1 MKHFY
6 KKLTSVAV
14 ISATIISTS
23 FAGDLRKSVCFIRE
37 SSNVIDTT
45 KLNTISSFLKDNGY
59 LTASHRIKK
68 YGGSSFS
75 GSGFVFKNSKGECV
89 VMTNK
94 HVVNGTKLVDIIF
107 ENSDGKRKE
116 FKSCIVVDTAKAND
130 IAVVR
135 LPKNFDCSLAL
146 PMHKENLKDGK
157 DVFSAGY
164 PAIGD
169 KPVWQFAKGIVSNS
183 KIRMEDLGYSDT
195 VVAIQHTAAI
205 DGGSS
210 GGPLL
215 IKVGDGYE
223 VVGMNTWS
231 ARRRQTTNLSL
242 FVSDVK
248 NFADNTDMTPKAKS
262 ADASLA
268 SFEKEMEKFIDAFK
282 KASYSD
288 MQPYLA
294 DSITLSMNQGFF
306 ENSAKQMTTY
316 EAVQLR
322 SGDPMDGLRSMCIR
336 AIVKTFKNPST
347 CTLND
352 VDVKNGIGTVSIKEK
367 NGKITSLI
375 WKQYNGAWKLA
386 DTNGVSFTEKS
397 TKKKSTATAKRDNSS
412 KKVYVDINSNLDNS
426 IELGYGFG
434 LTDNAINRFKFEW
447 NHNIHVPFVFWG
459 LGVQV
464 SKDQY
469 IFYKDIMDYYN
480 NNTTY
485 NDFEK
490 VNTVEK
496 TFTAVGLEF
505 PLGFTCP
512 IVVNQI
518 FRIMPYVK
526 GAVGFNIYTDLDV
539 DSNVFRGL
547 CGGLKFGYKLP
558 SDNFVF
564 ISGEYR
570 YRKTSNDTEHFI
582 VQDIAM
588 SADDPNLNKFKS
600 FMINIGLNF

>member
-1 MKHFY
+1 
-6 KKLTSVAV
+6 
-14 ISATIISTS
+14 
-23 FAGDLRKSVCFIRE
+23 
-37 SSNVIDTT
+37 
-45 KLNTISSFLKDNGY
+45 
-59 LTASHRIKK
+59 
-68 YGGSSFS
+68 
-75 GSGFVFKNSKGECV
+75 
-89 VMTNK
+89 
-94 HVVNGTKLVDIIF
+94 
-107 ENSDGKRKE
+107 
-116 FKSCIVVDTAKAND
+116 
-130 IAVVR
+130 
-135 LPKNFDCSLAL
+135 
-146 PMHKENLKDGK
+146 
-157 DVFSAGY
+157 
-164 PAIGD
+164 
-169 KPVWQFAKGIVSNS
+169 
-183 KIRMEDLGYSDT
+183 
-195 VVAIQHTAAI
+195 
-205 DGGSS
+205 
-210 GGPLL
+210 
-215 IKVGDGYE
+215 
-223 VVGMNTWS
+223 
-231 ARRRQTTNLSL
+231 
-242 FVSDVK
+242 
-248 NFADNTDMTPKAKS
+248 
-262 ADASLA
+262 
-268 SFEKEMEKFIDAFK
+268 
-282 KASYSD
+282 
-288 MQPYLA
+288 
-294 DSITLSMNQGFF
+294 
-306 ENSAKQMTTY
+306 
-316 EAVQLR
+316 
-322 SGDPMDGLRSMCIR
+322 MDGLRSMCIR

-367 NGKITSLI
+367 NGKITNLI

-447 NHNIHVPFVFWG
+447 NHNIQVPFVFWG

-496 TFTAVGLEF
+496 NFTAVGLEF